1 MKILSKE
8 LRIGMLVIISIV
20 VLVWGINYLK
30 GSNLFD
36 SSRTLYALYGNI
48 GGLQEGSSITVNGF
62 KVGVVKK
69 ISLLTDKNYSLLVAL
84 SIEENINIPSNSVSK
99 IVNEDIMGSKGISL
113 VLGDSNINAEQGDT
127 LTSDMD
133 RSLKEEVNKQ
143 ILPLKNKA
151 EQLIGSIDSIV
162 TVITSVLSK
171 DARESLTKSL
181 VSLDNTF
188 TTMSQTMTKVNK
200 IVDQNDERISSIIK
214 NLEANNDEIT
224 NILKNFSELSDDI
237 AKSNIKT
244 TLASLN
250 EISKK
255 ISDSEGSLGMFIN
268 DKDLYLNLEKSSKEL
283 EALIIDIKLNPKR
296 YVGFSVLGGKSKSY
310 KKKIKQ
316 NKYAKFNYI

>member
-1 MKILSKE
+1 MKTLSKE
-8 LRIGMLVIISIV
+8 LRIGILVVMSIV

-36 SSRTLYALYGNI
+36 NSRTFYAIYGNI
-48 GGLQEGSSITVNGF
+48 GGLQEGSGVSVNGY
-62 KVGVVKK
+62 KVGVVKR
-69 ISLLTDKNYSLLVAL
+69 IRLLTDKNYSLLVEI
-84 SIEENINIPSNSVSK
+84 SIEKDIDIPSNSVSK
-99 IVNEDIMGSKGISL
+99 IVNTDIMGSKGISL
-113 VLGDSNINAEQGDT
+113 ILGDSNTNAQKGDT
-127 LTSDMD
+127 LYSDMD

-214 NLEANNDEIT
+214 NLEGNNDEIT

-283 EALIIDIKLNPKR
+283 EALIKDIKLNPKR
-296 YVGFSVLGGKSKSY
+296 YVGFSFLGGKSKSY
-310 KKKIKQ
+310 KKPKGE
-316 NKYAKFNYI
+316 

>member
-1 MKILSKE
+1 MKTLSKE
-8 LRIGMLVIISIV
+8 LRIGILVVMSIV

-36 SSRTLYALYGNI
+36 NSRTFYAIYGNI
-48 GGLQEGSSITVNGF
+48 GGLQEGSGVSVNGY
-62 KVGVVKK
+62 KVGVVKR
-69 ISLLTDKNYSLLVAL
+69 IRLLTDKNYSLLVEI
-84 SIEENINIPSNSVSK
+84 SIEKDIDIPSNSVSK
-99 IVNEDIMGSKGISL
+99 IVNTDIMGSKGISL
-113 VLGDSNINAEQGDT
+113 ILGDSNTNAQKGDT
-127 LTSDMD
+127 LYSDMD

-188 TTMSQTMTKVNK
+188 TTMSQTMTKVSK

-214 NLEANNDEIT
+214 NLEGNNDEIT

-283 EALIIDIKLNPKR
+283 EALIKDIKLNPKR
-296 YVGFSVLGGKSKSY
+296 YVGVSFLGGKSKSY
-310 KKKIKQ
+310 KKSKGE
-316 NKYAKFNYI
+316 

>member
-1 MKILSKE
+1 MKTLSKE
-8 LRIGMLVIISIV
+8 LRIGILVVMSIV

-36 SSRTLYALYGNI
+36 NSRTFYAIYGNI
-48 GGLQEGSSITVNGF
+48 GGLQEGSGVSVNGY
-62 KVGVVKK
+62 KVGVVKR
-69 ISLLTDKNYSLLVAL
+69 IRLLTKKNYSLLVEI
-84 SIEENINIPSNSVSK
+84 SIEKDIDIPSNSVSK
-99 IVNEDIMGSKGISL
+99 IVNTDIMGSKGISL
-113 VLGDSNINAEQGDT
+113 ILGDSNTNAQKGDT
-127 LTSDMD
+127 LYSDMD

-188 TTMSQTMTKVNK
+188 TTMSQTMTKVSK

-214 NLEANNDEIT
+214 NLEGNNDEIT

-283 EALIIDIKLNPKR
+283 EALIKDIKLNPKR
-296 YVGFSVLGGKSKSY
+296 YIGFSFLGGKSKSY
-310 KKKIKQ
+310 KNPKGE
-316 NKYAKFNYI
+316 

>member
-8 LRIGMLVIISIV
+8 LRIGMLVVISIV

-188 TTMSQTMTKVNK
+188 STMSQTMTKVNK

-268 DKDLYLNLEKSSKEL
+268 DKDLYINLEKSSKEL
-283 EALIIDIKLNPKR
+283 EALIKDIKLNPKR
-296 YVGFSVLGGKSKSY
+296 YVGFSFLGGKSKSY
-310 KKKIKQ
+310 KNSQ
-316 NKYAKFNYI
+316 AE

>member
-8 LRIGMLVIISIV
+8 LRIGMLVVISIV

-127 LTSDMD
+127 LASDMD

-188 TTMSQTMTKVNK
+188 STMSQTMTKVNK

-268 DKDLYLNLEKSSKEL
+268 DKDLYINLEKSSKEL
-283 EALIIDIKLNPKR
+283 EALIKDIKLNPKR
-296 YVGFSVLGGKSKSY
+296 YVGFSFLGGKSKSY
-310 KKKIKQ
+310 KNSQ
-316 NKYAKFNYI
+316 AE

>member
-8 LRIGMLVIISIV
+8 LRIGMLVVISIV

-84 SIEENINIPSNSVSK
+84 SIEDNINIPSNSVSK

-127 LTSDMD
+127 LASNMD

-283 EALIIDIKLNPKR
+283 EALIKDIKLNPKR
-296 YVGFSVLGGKSKSY
+296 YVGFSFLGGKSKSY
-310 KKKIKQ
+310 KKPKGE
-316 NKYAKFNYI
+316 

>member
-8 LRIGMLVIISIV
+8 LRIGMLVVISIV

-127 LTSDMD
+127 LASDMD

-283 EALIIDIKLNPKR
+283 EELIKDIKLNPKR

-310 KKKIKQ
+310 KKK
-316 NKYAKFNYI
+316 

>member
-1 MKILSKE
+1 MKKLSKE
-8 LRIGMLVIISIV
+8 LRIGILVVMSIV

-36 SSRTLYALYGNI
+36 SSRTFYALYENI
-48 GGLQEGSSITVNGF
+48 GGLQEGSGVTVNGF

-69 ISLLTDKNYSLLVAL
+69 IRLLTDKNYSLLVAI
-84 SIEENINIPSNSVSK
+84 SIEKNIDIPINTVSK

-113 VLGDSNINAEQGDT
+113 ILGNSNTNAQQGDT
-127 LTSDMD
+127 LASDMD

-151 EQLIGSIDSIV
+151 EELISSIDSVV

-181 VSLDNTF
+181 ESLDNTF

-224 NILKNFSELSDDI
+224 NILKNFSDLSDDI

-244 TLASLN
+244 LLASLN

-268 DKDLYLNLEKSSKEL
+268 DKDLYINLEKSSKEL
-283 EALIIDIKLNPKR
+283 AALIKDIKLHPKR
-296 YVGFSVLGGKSKSY
+296 YVDLSLFGGKSKSY
-310 KKKIKQ
+310 KKEK
-316 NKYAKFNYI
+316 AE

>member
-1 MKILSKE
+1 MKKLSEE
-8 LRIGMLVIISIV
+8 LRIGILVVMSIV

-36 SSRTLYALYGNI
+36 SSRTFYALYENI
-48 GGLQEGSSITVNGF
+48 GGLQEGSGVTVNGF

-69 ISLLTDKNYSLLVAL
+69 IRLLTDRSYSLLVAI
-84 SIEENINIPSNSVSK
+84 SIENNIDIPTNSVSK

-113 VLGDSNINAEQGDT
+113 ILGNSNTNAQQGDT
-127 LTSDMD
+127 LVSDMD

-151 EQLIGSIDSIV
+151 EQLISSIDSIV

-181 VSLDNTF
+181 ESLDNTF

-224 NILKNFSELSDDI
+224 NILKNFSDLSDDI

-244 TLASLN
+244 LLASLN

-268 DKDLYLNLEKSSKEL
+268 DKDLYINLEKSSKEL
-283 EALIIDIKLNPKR
+283 EALIKDIKLNPKR
-296 YVGFSVLGGKSKSY
+296 YVGFSFLGGKSKSY
-310 KKKIKQ
+310 KNSQ
-316 NKYAKFNYI
+316 AE

>member
-1 MKILSKE
+1 MKTLSKE
-8 LRIGMLVIISIV
+8 LRIGILVVMSIV

-36 SSRTLYALYGNI
+36 NSRTFYAIYGNI
-48 GGLQEGSSITVNGF
+48 GGLQEGSGVSVNGY
-62 KVGVVKK
+62 KVGVVKR
-69 ISLLTDKNYSLLVAL
+69 ILLLTDKNYSLLVEI
-84 SIEENINIPSNSVSK
+84 SIEKDIDIPSNSVSK
-99 IVNEDIMGSKGISL
+99 IVNTDIMGSKGISL
-113 VLGDSNINAEQGDT
+113 ILGDSNTNAQKGDT
-127 LTSDMD
+127 LYSDMD

-188 TTMSQTMTKVNK
+188 TTMSQTMTKVSK

-214 NLEANNDEIT
+214 NLEDNNDEIT

-283 EALIIDIKLNPKR
+283 EALIKDIKLNPKR
-296 YVGFSVLGGKSKSY
+296 YIGFSFLGGKSKSY
-310 KKKIKQ
+310 KNPKEE
-316 NKYAKFNYI
+316 